1 MQDTAFAFNFLKEAI
16 VSKYLKIF
24 LLSLLMV
31 FISCKPTTKQMSDAE
46 IKAIEKDIETAA
58 DNLASA
64 ISRLDVE
71 GVTNLF
77 SKIDGTKYISDG
89 AFIPR
94 DELKKTFEAFYGSLQ
109 KMDFAFEK
117 KEVSILSP
125 NVVVLT
131 SWAHYTAV
139 TKEGQPM
146 DEKAIFTFV
155 YVNDD
160 GKWSIIHAHKSFIE

>member
-1 MQDTAFAFNFLKEAI
+1 M
-16 VSKYLKIF
+16 SKFFKIF
-24 LLSLLMV
+24 LLSLPIV
-31 FISCKPTTKQMSDAE
+31 FISCKPTTKQMTNAE

-71 GVTNLF
+71 EVTNLF

-94 DELKKTFEAFYGSLQ
+94 DELKKTIEAFYGSLQ

-117 KEVSILSP
+117 KKVSVLSP
-125 NVVVLT
+125 NVAVLT
-131 SWAHYTAV
+131 SWALYTAV
-139 TKEGQPM
+139 AKEGQTM
-146 DEKAIFTFV
+146 DEKAIYTSV
-155 YVNDD
+155 YVRND
-160 GKWSIIHAHKSFIE
+160 GKWSIFQAHKSFIE